1 MNSEYWLRVN
11 WIVDHVIIP
20 LQSVRKFAIFESYLA
35 TRAILPFLKFD
46 WSIWII
52 YEWLA
57 CILIFVWFKWQPQVE
72 SVHISCI
79 WSLLFSLFSGF
90 VFFFFLLG
98 IVTEICII
106 FYICTCSYSIS
117 VSAFQ
122 HWQTQQV
129 LLHSTCRV
137 SRRNSGFISI
147 CVIHFHF
154 NYLLLDLENVS
165 NSYLIAAV
173 VSRREET
180 NRITVMPFT
189 GMARTKEEAE
199 RSMGKF
205 ILLERSYDL
214 AISCRAINSICLL
227 RYPLRTSHSYVEDTA
242 LLTRIKHLSV
252 CMRSHIFHAYVIPK

>member
-1 MNSEYWLRVN
+1 MTAASRERTNFMHLES
-11 WIVDHVIIP
+11 
-20 LQSVRKFAIFESYLA
+20 FIF
-35 TRAILPFLKFD
+35 
-46 WSIWII
+46 
-52 YEWLA
+52 
-57 CILIFVWFKWQPQVE
+57 LIF
-72 SVHISCI
+72 
-79 WSLLFSLFSGF
+79 LLFF
-90 VFFFFLLG
+90 FFFFLLG

-106 FYICTCSYSIS
+106 FDICTCSYRMSL
-117 VSAFQ
+117 SAFQ

-129 LLHSTCRV
+129 LLHSTYRI

-165 NSYLIAAV
+165 NSYLIAGV

-227 RYPLRTSHSYVEDTA
+227 RYLLRTSHSYVEDTA

-252 CMRSHIFHAYVIPK
+252 CMWSHIFRACYSKIVKKIRPCILCTHTYIFCNGSNLLRPLLYIHIKFISNNHKLNRTS

>member
-1 MNSEYWLRVN
+1 M
-11 WIVDHVIIP
+11 
-20 LQSVRKFAIFESYLA
+20 A
-35 TRAILPFLKFD
+35 TRAILSFLKFD
-46 WSIWII
+46 RSIWII
-52 YEWLA
+52 YEWFA

-72 SVHISCI
+72 SVQISCI
-79 WSLLFSLFSGF
+79 WMHFIFF
-90 VFFFFLLG
+90 IFWFFFFFFLG

-106 FYICTCSYSIS
+106 FDICTCSYRMSLF
-117 VSAFQ
+117 AFQ

-129 LLHSTCRV
+129 LLHSTCRI
-137 SRRNSGFISI
+137 SRRNLGFISI

-165 NSYLIAAV
+165 NSYLIAGV

-189 GMARTKEEAE
+189 GMARTKEETE

-214 AISCRAINSICLL
+214 AISCQAINSICLL

-252 CMRSHIFHAYVIPK
+252 CMRSHIFRAHVISK